1 MAIHWQIP
9 FVSLRT
15 HTQYTVNV
23 YDMTY
28 SGSPVSLKG
37 AADPFVTE
45 EDTDDDPFSPIR
57 TQSGKLRIIDDGFAA
72 DGVTPFDWKQFVPS
86 LAAERPVVL
95 THEENGTTVVD
106 WQGFIQA
113 QDFSGTLYGN
123 PQVRDF
129 PVSCPLAVLKS
140 QQPSTEDPQRHNFA
154 YVIDLMAAAAEALSV
169 QVVGFDNFI
178 IQGNYDAQ
186 QWLHKKFEW
195 MNVLKESNDED
206 EDDIV
211 PQYNLYEILEDVCRF
226 WGWTCRTH
234 GRTLYLTCY
243 DDVTEPK
250 WVSMTRAQLRQM
262 VLGNVAGTN
271 DVDFIPVTLEG
282 DIFASDDNDD
292 FKRRGPSKAVVQ
304 ADCNEQSTV
313 VKFAPNSV
321 RKELGDT
328 YTWVQGSS
336 SLTGYFTTPTVHE
349 FGQSESS
356 PSRNVMSGTSGTNGG
371 FCRRQI
377 FPTDEQE
384 KATKCDLIIM
394 NGFSSATPFSQITV
408 KTRFNYSG
416 GSISVKGSLY
426 QGAKQFESGEDNSW
440 YAFIRLGIGTS
451 RTAAKWFRL
460 TCDAN
465 GNIFHSWTTTPQMV
479 AVGINGN
486 MLNGFTAYN
495 LSGDIDWGKFG
506 SIPVDE
512 GLNGWLFVDFMGCH
526 SYNGGNTEAQVAD
539 FEVEFSRDK
548 TYIQNNT
555 TQKRPR
561 TMSDERVSA
570 MDYGSSNANGSGETW
585 NADCIY
591 ASDNNMKYG
600 YGLILNPEGT
610 YMEKARYGHDI
621 SDPDIHNML
630 DHPEQHLADRVAAF
644 WQSSKRQITAELRS
658 NTIPLITPQHRVTMD
673 RFIFNPVAISKNWCD
688 DITTIT
694 LLQDYSQYSTPS
706 TPSV

>member
-23 YDMTY
+23 YDMIY
-28 SGSPVSLKG
+28 SGSPISLKG

-45 EDTDDDPFSPIR
+45 EDTDDDPFIPIR
-57 TQSGKLRIIDDGFAA
+57 TQSGKLRIIDNGFAA

-123 PQVRDF
+123 PQVRDI
-129 PVSCPLAVLKS
+129 PLICPLAVLKS
-140 QQPSTEDPQRHNFA
+140 QQPSTADPQRHNFA

-169 QVVGFDNFI
+169 QTVGFDTFI
-178 IQGNYDAQ
+178 IQGNQDAQ

-195 MNVLKESNDED
+195 MNVLKNSNDEN

-226 WGWTCRTH
+226 WGWTCRTQ

-292 FKRRGPSKAVVQ
+292 FKRRGPSRAVVQ

-336 SLTGYFTTPTVHE
+336 SLTGYFTTPVVHS
-349 FGQSESS
+349 FG
-356 PSRNVMSGTSGTNGG
+356 TKGG

-465 GNIFHSWTTTPQMV
+465 GNIFHSWTTTPQRV

-486 MLNGFTAYN
+486 MLNGWWQWESMEICLTDSRPTTCRATLTGVSSVPFPWTKDLMDGFSWISWGATPTTAATPRRRWRI
-495 LSGDIDWGKFG
+495 LKWS
-506 SIPVDE
+506 
-512 GLNGWLFVDFMGCH
+512 
-526 SYNGGNTEAQVAD
+526 
-539 FEVEFSRDK
+539 SR
-548 TYIQNNT
+548 
-555 TQKRPR
+555 
-561 TMSDERVSA
+561 
-570 MDYGSSNANGSGETW
+570 ETKPT
-585 NADCIY
+585 
-591 ASDNNMKYG
+591 S
-600 YGLILNPEGT
+600 
-610 YMEKARYGHDI
+610 
-621 SDPDIHNML
+621 
-630 DHPEQHLADRVAAF
+630 
-644 WQSSKRQITAELRS
+644 
-658 NTIPLITPQHRVTMD
+658 
-673 RFIFNPVAISKNWCD
+673 
-688 DITTIT
+688 
-694 LLQDYSQYSTPS
+694 
-706 TPSV
+706 

>member
-23 YDMTY
+23 YDTTY

-45 EDTDDDPFSPIR
+45 EDTDDDPFIPIR
-57 TQSGKLRIIDDGFAA
+57 TQSGKLRIIDNGFAA

-86 LAAERPVVL
+86 VAAERPVTL
-95 THEENGTTVVD
+95 THMVNGTAVVD

-129 PVSCPLAVLKS
+129 PVSCPLSVLKS

-226 WGWTCRTH
+226 WGWTCRTQ
-234 GRTLYLTCY
+234 GRTLFLTCY

-292 FKRRGPSKAVVQ
+292 FKRRGPSRAVVQ

-336 SLTGYFTTPTVHE
+336 SLTGYFTTPVVHS

-356 PSRNVMSGTSGTNGG
+356 PSHNVMSGTSGTNGG

-416 GSISVKGSLY
+416 GSLSVKGNLF

-486 MLNGFTAYN
+486 SLNGFTAYN

-539 FEVEFSRDK
+539 FKVEFSRDK
-548 TYIQNNT
+548 TYILNNT

-561 TMSDERVSA
+561 TMSDDRVSS

-621 SDPDIHNML
+621 SDPDVHNKL
-630 DHPEQHLADRVAAF
+630 YHPEQHLADRVASF
-644 WQSSKRQITAELRS
+644 WAQSKRQVTTELR
-658 NTIPLITPQHRVTMD
+658 TDAVTAITPRHLVTLD
-673 RFIFNPVAISKNWCD
+673 GSVFNAAAISREWAD
-688 DITTIT
+688 DVTKLT
-694 LLQDYSQYSTPS
+694 LLEKKTQ
-706 TPSV
+706 